1 MLIYRFSPTIS
12 LLPKLFQN
20 LKEVSPIE
28 ILTFKS
34 IRLMKKSENTSS
46 SDVTDILLNT
56 ILQMRVRLSFHQV
69 LF

>member
-1 MLIYRFSPTIS
+1 
-12 LLPKLFQN
+12 
-20 LKEVSPIE
+20 
-28 ILTFKS
+28 
-34 IRLMKKSENTSS
+34 MKKSENTSS